1 MVDDDVDIANYLRIL
16 LQTQYRVRTCFDVDS
31 ALEAVGEE
39 MPDLILSDVMMPGR
53 SGFDLCESVK
63 GNLALCHIPVILV
76 TAMDQVSRQVEGLEK
91 GADAYVTKPFDPA
104 YLLALIGSQ
113 LENRDKLRYRLGSVT
128 SVSEVED
135 TRMAPQDKAFM
146 KELYR
151 LMEEELSNPELDV
164 STLTEKMHISRSK
177 FYYKVKG
184 LTGENPGDFFRR
196 YKLNKAAE
204 LLLDGK
210 LNVSEVA
217 DRTGFSSLSYFSSC
231 FKKHFGVPPSEYKG

>member
-1 MVDDDVDIANYLRIL
+1 
-16 LQTQYRVRTCFDVDS
+16 
-31 ALEAVGEE
+31 
-39 MPDLILSDVMMPGR
+39 
-53 SGFDLCESVK
+53 
-63 GNLALCHIPVILV
+63 
-76 TAMDQVSRQVEGLEK
+76 MDKVSNQVEGLEK

-113 LENRDKLRYRLGSVT
+113 LENRDKQRSQLGKVASAA
-128 SVSEVED
+128 EVED

-151 LMEEELSNPELDV
+151 LMDEELSNPELDV
-164 STLTEKMHISRSK
+164 STLTEKLRISRSK

-196 YKLNKAAE
+196 YKLNKAAGM
-204 LLLDGK
+204 LLEGK
-210 LNVSEVA
+210 WNISEVA
-217 DRTGFSSLSYFSSC
+217 DHTGFSSLSYFSSC